1 MHRTLLLIAALA
13 AALVACSPDK
23 GFKSEQVGRTDYG
36 EAWPLTVAD
45 ALLVCDPGGVPT
57 VQVDGRAYG
66 LRNVATPEETE
77 KGLRRIWV
85 NDPDGVGG
93 KKDMTILLEN
103 ALDLCE

>member
-1 MHRTLLLIAALA
+1 MAVNRGRRAAR
-13 AALVACSPDK
+13 VRS
-23 GFKSEQVGRTDYG
+23 GWS
-36 EAWPLTVAD
+36 AD
-45 ALLVCDPGGVPT
+45 GA
-57 VQVDGRAYG
+57 VDGRAYG